1 VIKVNNPF
9 PFSNTNKRYHTYDY
23 YLKTKY
29 GEKTFKVSLDGG
41 FDCPNRDGKVGVG
54 GCTFCTVS
62 GSGEFG
68 GDRVDSLEV
77 QFNKVKDMMH
87 QKWPVAK
94 YIAYFQSFTN
104 TYGTIEKLKETFE
117 PFIGK
122 ENVVAMSIATR
133 PDCLPT
139 ETLDYLESISKRID
153 LWVELGLQTTYDHTA
168 NMINRCYDYDV
179 FLVAVKE
186 LRARNINVMVHLIN
200 GLPYESNE
208 MMIENI
214 KRVTKLDIQGVKI
227 HSLSVIRNTTLEKIY
242 EKKPF
247 PIMTREEYV
256 NLVVKQLEL
265 IPPHIV
271 VARVSGDAKRED
283 LIVPEWSL
291 KKLALANEVDK
302 LMVEKN
308 TYQGKYNIRQ

>member
-1 VIKVNNPF
+1 
-9 PFSNTNKRYHTYDY
+9 
-23 YLKTKY
+23 
-29 GEKTFKVSLDGG
+29 
-41 FDCPNRDGKVGVG
+41 
-54 GCTFCTVS
+54 
-62 GSGEFG
+62 
-68 GDRVDSLEV
+68 
-77 QFNKVKDMMH
+77 
-87 QKWPVAK
+87 
-94 YIAYFQSFTN
+94 
-104 TYGTIEKLKETFE
+104 
-117 PFIGK
+117 
-122 ENVVAMSIATR
+122 
-133 PDCLPT
+133 
-139 ETLDYLESISKRID
+139 
-153 LWVELGLQTTYDHTA
+153 
-168 NMINRCYDYDV
+168 MINRCYDYDV
-179 FLVAVKE
+179 FLTAVKE

-302 LMVEKN
+302 LMVEQN
-308 TYQGKYNIRQ
+308 TYQGKYNIRI